1 MYFKTQTRTMDK
13 LQQFEYEG
21 QPVSFDFFNQNVMVN
36 ASEIET
42 IFDKD
47 LTSFF
52 FQDEKIKRFIE
63 VGLKNDDAKKLGI
76 FELEDYYVIKDSG
89 VWMHRFLAY
98 KLAEMLSVDFE
109 LWFDIASTQYIR
121 SLLVSS
127 LNEIEY

>member
-1 MYFKTQTRTMDK
+1 MDK

-52 FQDEKIKRFIE
+52 FQDENIKNFIE
-63 VGLKNDDAKKLGI
+63 VGLNSDYAKKLGI
-76 FELEDYYVIKDSG
+76 FELADYYVIKESG
-89 VWMHRFLAY
+89 VWMHRLLAH
-98 KLAEMLSVDFE
+98 KLSQMLTAEFE
-109 LWFDIASTQYIR
+109 VWFSIVTTEYIR

-127 LNEIEY
+127 LNKTED